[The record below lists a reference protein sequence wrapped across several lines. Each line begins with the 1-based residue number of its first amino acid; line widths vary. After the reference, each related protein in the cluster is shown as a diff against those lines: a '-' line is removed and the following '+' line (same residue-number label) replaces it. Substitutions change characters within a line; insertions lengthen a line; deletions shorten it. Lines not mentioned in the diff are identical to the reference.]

1 MSNNFKKVVTIS
13 AALLFSLSPA
23 LTLVGKAS
31 TESQVFTEPDS
42 PHSMRNHGSH
52 PGKDG
57 KFRAGGHFIIIE
69 TARLLEMERSELV
82 NSLKSGKSLT
92 ELAKEKK
99 GWSEDQ
105 YIQKLSE
112 SASRKLDQAISEGRL
127 TEDEAKKMKAGLPAI
142 LKQRIG
148 KIGHF
153 QEGKPA
159 EQPTKAP

>member
-1 MSNNFKKVVTIS
+1 MNNNVKKIATVAT
-13 AALLFSLSPA
+13 ALLISFSTA
-23 LTLVGKAS
+23 VAHTGKAAA
-31 TESQVFTEPDS
+31 ESIAPTGPVS
-42 PHSMRNHGSH
+42 PHSGKDHGHH
-52 PGKDG
+52 PGRDG
-57 KFRAGGHFIIIE
+57 KFRAGGHFIILE
-69 TARLLEMERSELV
+69 TAKLLEMDRFELV
-82 NSLKSGKSLT
+82 KSLKAGKTLS

-99 GWSEDQ
+99 GWSEEQ

-127 TEDEAKKMKAGLPAI
+127 TEDEAKKMKADLPTV

-159 EQPTKAP
+159 ERR